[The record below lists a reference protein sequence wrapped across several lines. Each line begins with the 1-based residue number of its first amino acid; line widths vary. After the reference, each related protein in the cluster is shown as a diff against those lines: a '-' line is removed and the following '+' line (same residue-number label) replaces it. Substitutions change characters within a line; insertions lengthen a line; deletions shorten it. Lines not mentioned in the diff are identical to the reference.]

1 MQRAYARKTPTS
13 AGIDK
18 SVLTFGEPRRQRD
31 KAHLQFVATQ
41 PCLLCGILPSDPHH
55 LRFTQ
60 PRALGLKVSDEFTVP
75 LCRTHHRELHQSG
88 NEVAWWHD
96 MGIEPLEIA
105 KTLWQETRSRD
116 AAFASTNQKGEGT
129 ASLPEAKPARL
140 PAIVENDGAI
150 ANDPPT
156 DLTASHR

>member
-1 MQRAYARKTPTS
+1 MASGSLTLL
-13 AGIDK
+13 GIDK
-18 SVLTFGEPRRQRD
+18 SALTFGEPRRLRD
-31 KAHLQFVATQ
+31 KEHLQFVAAQ
-41 PCLLCGILPSDPHH
+41 PCLLCGRLPSDPHH
-55 LRFTQ
+55 LRFAQ

-88 NEVAWWHD
+88 NEAAWWHD

-116 AAFASTNQKGEGT
+116 ATLASTNQKGEGT
-129 ASLPEAKPARL
+129 ANLPEAKPSRP
-140 PAIVENDGAI
+140 PAIVEDDGAI
-150 ANDPPT
+150 GNDPPT